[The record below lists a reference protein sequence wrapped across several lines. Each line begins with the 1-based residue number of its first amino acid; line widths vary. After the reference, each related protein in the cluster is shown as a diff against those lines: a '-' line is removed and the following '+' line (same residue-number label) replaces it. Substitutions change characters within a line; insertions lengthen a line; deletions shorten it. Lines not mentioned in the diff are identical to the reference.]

1 MFPMEKVNMKS
12 YGDYPSESVEWW
24 EEQEMPIYGKEYED
38 FEWDLVEEEY
48 EDEDRDQEFS

>member
-1 MFPMEKVNMKS
+1 MFSMEKVNMKS

-24 EEQEMPIYGKEYED
+24 EEQEMPLYGKEYED

-48 EDEDRDQEFS
+48 EDEDRD